1 MSNFKSPAY
10 YKVGDLIMSKE
21 EFKSF
26 VRRNPSLASYVKNN
40 NTTWQNLYEVFEL
53 YGENS
58 TVWNDYLK
66 DNGSRLSNSFNE
78 IINTI
83 KAIDLDKLQNGINS
97 IQNTISLIQNFG
109 SDKTGVSNNYE
120 PRYRYHHMDD

>member
-1 MSNFKSPAY
+1 
-10 YKVGDLIMSKE
+10 MSKE

-26 VRRNPSLASYVKNN
+26 VRKRPNLATYVRNN
-40 NTTWQNLYEVFEL
+40 NTSWQNLYELFIL

-58 TVWNDYLK
+58 SVWDNYL
-66 DNGSRLSNSFNE
+66 NTGSSRLTNSFAD

-83 KAIDLDKLQNGINS
+83 KGIDLEKLQNGIDS

-109 SDKTGVSNNYE
+109 NNNINTNNYE
-120 PRYRYHHMDD
+120 PRYRYQHMDD

>member
-1 MSNFKSPAY
+1 
-10 YKVGDLIMSKE
+10 MSKE
-21 EFKSF
+21 AFKSF
-26 VRRNPSLASYVKNN
+26 VKKKPILAQHVKNN
-40 NTTWQNLYEVFEL
+40 NTTWQQLYELFAL

-58 TVWNDYLK
+58 SVWDEYLK
-66 DNGSRLSNSFNE
+66 EPTPNRLSNSFTD

-83 KAIDLDKLQNGINS
+83 KGIDLDKIQNGIDS

-109 SDKTGVSNNYE
+109 SNNRVNNNTNNYE

>member
-1 MSNFKSPAY
+1 
-10 YKVGDLIMSKE
+10 MSKE